1 LAAHGTEV
9 SHVTGF
15 PAEIPDILE
24 DNLVAPNR

>member
-1 LAAHGTEV
+1 MDGTQV